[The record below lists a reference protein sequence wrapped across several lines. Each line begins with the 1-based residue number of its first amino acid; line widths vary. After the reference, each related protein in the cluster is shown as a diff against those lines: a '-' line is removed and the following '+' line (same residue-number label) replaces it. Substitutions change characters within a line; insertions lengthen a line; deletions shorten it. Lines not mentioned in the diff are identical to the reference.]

1 MQFYQQDIEQH
12 MTDFVH
18 EVICFYDT
26 MPSKPV
32 FQAALQENISQIKKQ
47 SISSDG
53 RPFSEVYQ
61 EMLQTIYAN
70 TVLAQHPRYF
80 SCIPSTAT
88 PLSWAGDVLTN
99 AYNPHHSCQSNAQ
112 AAYLIEKKLIRWMCD
127 LAGYPSES
135 GGLFVSGGSIANLTA
150 LTAARDSKLTY
161 EERSRAV
168 IYVSDQTHASV
179 SKGLR
184 IIGFRPDQIRVIPT
198 DEAFRMDIRQCTQA
212 IVDDLSQQKK
222 PFAIVASVGT
232 TNTGSVD
239 PLPEIAA
246 LCRKYDLWMHVDGA
260 FGASALLSPTQKRK
274 LSGIECSD
282 SISWDAHK
290 WMLQTYGCS
299 MVLVRNESALV
310 HSFVA
315 HPEYLRDAQS
325 EENSIEFWDLGPE
338 LTRPAR
344 CLKLWLTVQTL
355 GTDALGQVID
365 HGCEMAQ
372 LAENTIR
379 HLPDW
384 EIISPAQLGIVNFRY
399 APAVVSTSH
408 LDALNNQISQAM
420 TSSGYAE
427 IFTTELHNKKV
438 LRLCTINPRTTRQD
452 ILGTIEKLSEIAQN
466 LSRTYKK
473 A

>member
-1 MQFYQQDIEQH
+1 MQSCQQDIESC
-12 MTDFVH
+12 MTNFVH
-18 EVICFYDT
+18 DVMHFYDT
-26 MPSKPV
+26 LSSKPV
-32 FQAALQENISQIKKQ
+32 FQPVSQENISQIERQ
-47 SISSDG
+47 LISSDG
-53 RPFSEVYQ
+53 RSFSKVYQ
-61 EMLQTIYAN
+61 EMIQSIYTNA
-70 TVLAQHPRYF
+70 VSIQHPRYF

-88 PLSWAGDVLTN
+88 PLSWTGDVLTN
-99 AYNPHHSCQSNAQ
+99 AYNPHHSCQSNAP
-112 AAYLIEKKLIRWMCD
+112 AAFLVEKKLIRWLCD

-184 IIGFRPDQIRVIPT
+184 IIDFRPDQIRIIST
-198 DEAFRMDIRQCTQA
+198 DDAFRMDIRQLTQE
-212 IVDDLSQQKK
+212 ITFDLSQQRK

-239 PLPEIAA
+239 PLPEIAV

-260 FGASALLSPTQKRK
+260 FGASALLSPKQKCK
-274 LSGIECSD
+274 LSGIEYSD
-282 SISWDAHK
+282 SISWDTHK

-310 HSFVA
+310 HSFA
-315 HPEYLRDAQS
+315 THPEYLRDAQT

-355 GTDALGQVID
+355 GTTALGQVID

-372 LAENTIR
+372 LAENAIR
-379 HLPDW
+379 HLSNW

-399 APAVVSTSH
+399 APVQVLPSQF
-408 LDALNNQISQAM
+408 DALNNQISQ
-420 TSSGYAE
+420 TITNSGYAE
-427 IFTTELHNKKV
+427 IFTTELCGKKV
-438 LRLCTINPRTTRQD
+438 LRMCTINPQTTRQD
-452 ILGTIEKLSEIAQN
+452 ILSTVEKLSEIAGRL
-466 LSRTYKK
+466 LSTYKK

>member
-12 MTDFVH
+12 MTNFVH
-18 EVICFYDT
+18 EVIHFYDT

-32 FQAALQENISQIKKQ
+32 FQPALQENISQIKKQ

-99 AYNPHHSCQSNAQ
+99 AYNPHHSCQSNAP
-112 AAYLIEKKLIRWMCD
+112 AAYFIEKKLIRWMCD

-184 IIGFRPDQIRVIPT
+184 IIGFRPDQIRIIPT
-198 DEAFRMDIRQCTQA
+198 DEAFRMDICQCTQA

-299 MVLVRNESALV
+299 MVLVRNEAALV
-310 HSFVA
+310 HSFAA

-365 HGCEMAQ
+365 HGCELAQ

-399 APAVVSTSH
+399 APVSVSTSN
-408 LDALNNQISQAM
+408 LDALNNQISQIM

-438 LRLCTINPRTTRQD
+438 LRMCTINPQTTRQD
-452 ILGTIEKLSEIAQN
+452 ILCTIEKLSEIAQS
-466 LSRTYKK
+466 LLCTYKK

>member
-1 MQFYQQDIEQH
+1 MQSYQQDIESC
-12 MTDFVH
+12 MTNFVH
-18 EVICFYDT
+18 EVMHFYDT
-26 MPSKPV
+26 LSSKPV
-32 FQAALQENISQIKKQ
+32 FQPASQENISQIERQ
-47 SISSDG
+47 PISSDG
-53 RPFSEVYQ
+53 RSFSKVYQ
-61 EMLQTIYAN
+61 EMIQSIYTN
-70 TVLAQHPRYF
+70 VVSIQHPRYF

-99 AYNPHHSCQSNAQ
+99 AYNPHHSCQSNAP
-112 AAYLIEKKLIRWMCD
+112 AAFLVEKKLIRWLCD

-184 IIGFRPDQIRVIPT
+184 IIGFRPDQIRIIST
-198 DEAFRMDIRQCTQA
+198 DDAFRMDIRQLTQE
-212 IVDDLSQQKK
+212 IIFDLSQQRK

-239 PLPEIAA
+239 PLPEIAV

-260 FGASALLSPTQKRK
+260 FGASALLSPKQKCK
-274 LSGIECSD
+274 LSGIEYSD

-310 HSFVA
+310 HSFAA
-315 HPEYLRDAQS
+315 HPEYLRDAQT

-355 GTDALGQVID
+355 GTTALGQVID

-372 LAENTIR
+372 LAENAIR
-379 HLPDW
+379 HLSNW

-399 APAVVSTSH
+399 APAQILPSQF
-408 LDALNNQISQAM
+408 DALNKQISQ
-420 TSSGYAE
+420 TITNSGYAE
-427 IFTTELHNKKV
+427 IFTTELCGEKV
-438 LRLCTINPRTTRQD
+438 LRMCTINPQTTRQD
-452 ILGTIEKLSEIAQN
+452 ILSTVEKLSEIAERL
-466 LSRTYKK
+466 LSTYKK